1 MPGRREQAPRFARR
15 NCKLC
20 AHSASIVAALGRQ
33 CAAAARTAGI
43 QTQSPMAKQ
52 RRLPLEATHPTGVG
66 QQTRPVPMR
75 RRDYGPRNRGT
86 QPHYPHDN
94 STNIPQCRGPARPFA
109 LNRGWRT
116 NVRPRGTARFRRMCL
131 SRAEFMRGDATVVY
145 SEESGRWAASNSRL
159 RRYTTR
165 AVRGSDY
172 QHE

>member
-43 QTQSPMAKQ
+43 QTQSPKAKQ

-109 LNRGWRT
+109 VYTLENQRAPAWDRKVQAHVPFQSGIYAWCVSRG
-116 NVRPRGTARFRRMCL
+116 
-131 SRAEFMRGDATVVY
+131 
-145 SEESGRWAASNSRL
+145 L
-159 RRYTTR
+159 REVP
-165 AVRGSDY
+165 AVRKRRLAGW
-172 QHE
+172 